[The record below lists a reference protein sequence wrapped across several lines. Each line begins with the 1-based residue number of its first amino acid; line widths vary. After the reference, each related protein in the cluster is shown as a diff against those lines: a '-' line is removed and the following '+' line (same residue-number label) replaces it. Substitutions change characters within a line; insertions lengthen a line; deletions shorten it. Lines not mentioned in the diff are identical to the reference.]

1 MLVHAAMAASLG
13 LNPEALFSSHSSS
26 YSSPFL
32 SGYAPQRFPAAD
44 NTVVDDAAAFSSE
57 LDDLCQLEYSP
68 ASLIDGAGAGAGGDR
83 NEKSMYVHVYAP
95 KI

>member
-1 MLVHAAMAASLG
+1 M
-13 LNPEALFSSHSSS
+13 
-26 YSSPFL
+26 

-68 ASLIDGAGAGAGGDR
+68 APLIAGAGGGAGDDR
-83 NEKSMYVHVYAP
+83 DEKSMYVTYIRTEYLINFRGRVW
-95 KI
+95 

>member
-1 MLVHAAMAASLG
+1 M
-13 LNPEALFSSHSSS
+13 
-26 YSSPFL
+26 